1 MVDKP
6 HISNRW
12 ARIFFIFLIGF
23 LWPLAGGA
31 SSELISESDLD
42 NSDPVKFSSRIM
54 SVDYAKGVLVV
65 AETEVMIV
73 DMLIGGDQFT
83 SQVFNPAGDAI
94 SIESLSE
101 GYSVMVQGLKLEDG
115 RVVAAMVQILDASGV
130 TIEAVRPIQPVE

>member
-12 ARIFFIFLIGF
+12 ARIFFIFLIGL

-42 NSDPVKFSSRIM
+42 NSDPVKFSSHIM
-54 SVDYAKGVLVV
+54 SVDYAKGALVV

-73 DMLIGGDQFT
+73 DLFIGGEQFT
-83 SQVFNPAGDAI
+83 SQVFNPEGDAI

-101 GYSVMVQGLKLEDG
+101 GHTVMVQGLKLQDG
-115 RVVAAMVQILDASGV
+115 RVVAAMVQLLDASGV
-130 TIEAVRPIQPVE
+130 AIKAVRPIQPIE